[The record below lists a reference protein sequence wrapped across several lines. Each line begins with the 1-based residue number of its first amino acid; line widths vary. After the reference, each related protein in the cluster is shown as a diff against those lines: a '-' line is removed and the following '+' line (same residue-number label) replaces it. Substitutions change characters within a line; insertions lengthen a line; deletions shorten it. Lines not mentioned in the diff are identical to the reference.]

1 MALTL
6 ERALVE
12 DILAV
17 LPFGNPFL
25 SGAEVTKRV
34 APQREQEVR
43 AALYALAKRG
53 VLTLNRGG
61 GRWPWL
67 YGRHALRRV

>member
-1 MALTL
+1 MLSGRQEAGMTL
-6 ERALVE
+6 ERAFEE

-17 LPFGNPFL
+17 LPVGAPFL
-25 SGAEVTKRV
+25 SGSEVAKRV
-34 APQREQEVR
+34 APRREREVR

-61 GRWPWL
+61 GGWPWL
-67 YGRHALRRV
+67 